1 MFERYI
7 VDEIQVYADGT
18 MGTLQYTFDNRA
30 QAESKYHGVLSFAAV
45 STCPVHTAIMF
56 TSSGV
61 LIATQTYYH
70 DIPVLET
77 PAESETLT
85 EPENNDDLNDE
96 NNDDILNDGE

>member
-7 VDEIQVYADGT
+7 VDEIQIYNDGT

-30 QAESKYHGVLSFAAV
+30 EAESKYHGVLSFAAV

-70 DIPVLET
+70 DIPVPET
-77 PAESETLT
+77 PT
-85 EPENNDDLNDE
+85 EPE